1 MPMSDYVRNLRDKI
15 GHDVLMTVGATGVV
29 INEQGEILLHRRSDT
44 GRWGTPGG
52 AIDPGEE
59 PAEAAVREVWEET
72 GVEVVPE
79 RISAIYT
86 TPLVHYP
93 NGDAIC
99 VTSIVFVCRPVGGE
113 PRINDSESLEV
124 RYFPVEALPDMEPRI
139 RLRIDDALRAEPRT
153 LFRVTT
159 QQEKTDL

>member
-1 MPMSDYVRNLRDKI
+1 MPMSDYVRGLRDQI
-15 GHDVLMTVGATGVV
+15 GHDLLMMVGASGVV
-29 INEQGEILLHRRSDT
+29 INDRGEILLHRRSDD
-44 GRWGTPGG
+44 GQWWVPGG
-52 AIDPGEE
+52 AVDPGEE
-59 PAEAAVREVWEET
+59 PAEAAAREVWEET

-86 TPLVHYP
+86 APLIHYP

-124 RYFPVEALPDMEPRI
+124 RYFPVDALPELEPRI
-139 RLRIDDALRAEPRT
+139 RQRIDDALRAEPRARFT
-153 LFRVTT
+153 VNAK
-159 QQEKTDL
+159 QEKL